1 MTKMIKAALVIVMAI
16 AALSSP
22 VAAQDRVTLG
32 WGRMFT
38 NDALG
43 DARDR
48 WRTGSYSVSR
58 IRGINWSGE
67 LPSTFGEIL
76 EFRARAET
84 LAPGSLVAPGLG
96 DRRYAGVLAF
106 GLHTH
111 FDWRGNDVALGAD
124 LAFVGPQTGISNF
137 QGLVHDLLGLPKST
151 VYDDQLG
158 NAVYPTL
165 VAELGRNVDIAGTA
179 RLRPFVEAQAGLETF
194 LRVGGDLVIG
204 QFGRGDL
211 MLRDTATGQRFR
223 AIDGSPGQGVSFVLG
238 GDVTHVFDSK
248 LLPIGDG
255 AGLGARL
262 ADTRAR
268 VRAGV
273 HWQGKKSSIFYGLS
287 YLGREFEQQ
296 PEGQVLGSLS
306 LNMKF

>member
-1 MTKMIKAALVIVMAI
+1 MIKAVLAIGMALLTLSGP
-16 AALSSP
+16 AL
-22 VAAQDRVTLG
+22 AQDRVTLG
-32 WGRMFT
+32 WGRIFS

-43 DARDR
+43 DGHDR

-58 IRGINWSGE
+58 IRGIGWSGD
-67 LPSTFGEIL
+67 LPQGFGEIL

-84 LAPGSLVAPGLG
+84 LAPGSLVNPDVG

-111 FDWRGNDVALGAD
+111 FNRRGFDVALGAD
-124 LAFVGPQTGISNF
+124 LAFVGPQTGLSRF
-137 QGLVHDLLGLPKST
+137 QGGVHDLLGLPGAT

-165 VAELGRNVDIAGTA
+165 VAELGRSVDIAGTA
-179 RLRPFVEAQAGLETF
+179 HLRPFVEAQAGIETF

-204 QFGRGDL
+204 QFGQGDL
-211 MLRDTATGQRFR
+211 MLRDGATGQRFR

-238 GDVTHVFDSK
+238 GDLTRVFASK
-248 LLPIGDG
+248 LLPIGDD
-255 AGLGARL
+255 ATQS
-262 ADTRAR
+262 DTRTR
-268 VRAGV
+268 LRAGV
-273 HWQGKKSSIFYGLS
+273 HWQGEKASVFYGLS

>member
-1 MTKMIKAALVIVMAI
+1 MIKPALALLMAF
-16 AALSSP
+16 ASFATPSP
-22 VAAQDRVTLG
+22 AQDRVTLG
-32 WGRMFT
+32 WGRMFS
-38 NDALG
+38 NDTLG
-43 DARDR
+43 DGHDR

-58 IRGINWSGE
+58 IRGIGWSGD
-67 LPSTFGEIL
+67 LPQNFGEIL

-84 LAPGSLVAPGLG
+84 IAPGSLVDPDVG

-111 FDWRGNDVALGAD
+111 FGWRGYDVALGAD
-124 LAFVGPQTGISNF
+124 LAFVGPQTGLSRF
-137 QGLVHDLLGLPKST
+137 QGGVHDLLGLPEPT
-151 VYDDQLG
+151 VYDDQLE

-165 VAELGRNVDIAGTA
+165 AAELGRSVDIAGTA
-179 RLRPFVEAQAGLETF
+179 RLRPFVEAQAGLETY

-204 QFGRGDL
+204 QLGQGDL
-211 MLRDTATGQRFR
+211 MLRDGATGQRFR

-238 GDVTHVFDSK
+238 GDVTQVFASK
-248 LLPIGDG
+248 LLPIGDD
-255 AGLGARL
+255 AILS
-262 ADTRAR
+262 DTRTR
-268 VRAGV
+268 LRAGV
-273 HWQGKKSSIFYGLS
+273 RWQGEKASIFYGLS

>member
-1 MTKMIKAALVIVMAI
+1 MIKAALAIGMALLTLSGP
-16 AALSSP
+16 AL
-22 VAAQDRVTLG
+22 AQDRVTLG
-32 WGRMFT
+32 WGRIFS

-43 DARDR
+43 DGHDR

-58 IRGINWSGE
+58 IRGIGWSGD
-67 LPSTFGEIL
+67 LPQGFGEIL

-84 LAPGSLVAPGLG
+84 LAPGSLVNPDVG

-111 FDWRGNDVALGAD
+111 FNRRGFDVALGAD
-124 LAFVGPQTGISNF
+124 LAFVGPQTGLSRF
-137 QGLVHDLLGLPKST
+137 QGGVHDLLGLPEAT

-165 VAELGRNVDIAGTA
+165 VAELGRSVGIAGTA
-179 RLRPFVEAQAGLETF
+179 RLRPFVEAQAGIETF

-204 QFGRGDL
+204 QFGQGDL
-211 MLRDTATGQRFR
+211 MLRDGATGQRFR
-223 AIDGSPGQGVSFVLG
+223 AIDGSPGQGVSLVLG
-238 GDVTHVFDSK
+238 GDVTQVFASK
-248 LLPIGDG
+248 LLPIGDD
-255 AGLGARL
+255 ATLS
-262 ADTRAR
+262 DTRTR
-268 VRAGV
+268 LRAGV
-273 HWQGKKSSIFYGLS
+273 HWQGEKASVFYGLS